1 MSKTILLVDDDP
13 EFRAELKEALYEYTV
28 VEASSGQLALS
39 MLKKPNEIDLVLL
52 DVKLPGGSSG
62 TDILRDIKKLSTNLK
77 IIILTGYSSK
87 DIAIEALK
95 GRADDYLEKPLDIA
109 HTKEIIEKLLGG
121 RPGLHDDEALHLR
134 DKSEKVKR
142 FIERNYDKKAGLNEA
157 ALVACL
163 SPKYLSRVF
172 KESLELLPYQKTAS
186 SMTPSLAAQKIVNL
200 VKNIYTATCRLRPPE
215 SATARA
221 NLFLSVHNSANRG
234 FIDARDTLEAE
245 NAFSKD
251 IERTYVHTQWLSH
264 QALNNYLGF
273 INSGKELPEAELTG
287 MEGASPD
294 QRPRSAGNDGARPLV
309 KNDSAAPPPQQH
321 LKPLGN
327 SGIWNRFNSIIS
339 YSRQKYS
346 RH

>member
-1 MSKTILLVDDDP
+1 MAIFGRKRTVAAKAREPKPAPPAKVKNPAAMQDPLV
-13 EFRAELKEALYEYTV
+13 
-28 VEASSGQLALS
+28 
-39 MLKKPNEIDLVLL
+39 VLL
-52 DVKLPGGSSG
+52 SHVSDRVGSETASNPATVG
-62 TDILRDIKKLSTNLK
+62 
-77 IIILTGYSSK
+77 
-87 DIAIEALK
+87 
-95 GRADDYLEKPLDIA
+95 LD
-109 HTKEIIEKLLGG
+109 
-121 RPGLHDDEALHLR
+121 
-134 DKSEKVKR
+134 
-142 FIERNYDKKAGLNEA
+142 
-157 ALVACL
+157 
-163 SPKYLSRVF
+163 LSRVF

-186 SMTPSLAAQKIVNL
+186 SMNPSLAAQKIVNL

-234 FIDARDTLEAE
+234 FIDARDALEAE

-287 MEGASPD
+287 MDGASPD

-309 KNDSAAPPPQQH
+309 KNDGAAPPPQQH